1 MTTTSGRD
9 AVTPAKVMRLRYAG
23 TCAGCG
29 AELESGTR
37 AAYYRATKSVRCLAC
52 MEPEEP
58 VPSVAPAAAPPL
70 DTAPVPTLD
79 AETGAAGSSAR
90 REYERRSAKRE
101 ARIREAHPRLGGLIL
116 ALTDEP
122 QSTTA
127 WASGARGEEL
137 LGARLADLTQKGVR
151 LLHDR
156 RIPGTR
162 ANNDHIAVAPTGV
175 HVIDAKRYEGRR
187 PSLRVEGGL
196 LRPRV
201 EKLLVGSR
209 DCARLVAGVHKQ
221 VGLVRSAL
229 DAVTLTDAPAHGTLR
244 FIEADWPLIGG
255 SSVIADVAVVWPK
268 KLAERLVAPG
278 RHERGG
284 GRENPPSAGTRV
296 PGRVSRKRGSEGRLA
311 TGTGVPWFRS
321 VGGLSAT
328 HSSGTARSI

>member
-1 MTTTSGRD
+1 MTIISGGD
-9 AVTPAKVMRLRYAG
+9 AVPPAKVMRLRYVG
-23 TCAGCG
+23 TCAECG
-29 AELESGTR
+29 AELESGTL
-37 AAYYRATKSVRCLAC
+37 AAYYKATKTVRCLPC
-52 MEPEEP
+52 MEPGGP
-58 VPSVAPAAAPPL
+58 APSASPETAPALDSMAA
-70 DTAPVPTLD
+70 PTLD
-79 AETGAAGSSAR
+79 AIETGAAGSSAR

-137 LGARLADLTQKGVR
+137 LGARLADLTPKGVR

-162 ANNDHIAVAPTGV
+162 ANIDHIAVGPTGV
-175 HVIDAKRYEGRR
+175 YVIDAKRYKGR

-209 DCARLVAGVHKQ
+209 DCTRLVDGVHKQ

-229 DAVTLTDAPAHGTLR
+229 DAATLTDVPVHGALC
-244 FIEADWPLIGG
+244 FVEADWPLIGG
-255 SSVIADVAVVWPK
+255 SFVIADVAVVWPK

-278 RHERGG
+278 
-284 GRENPPSAGTRV
+284 AM
-296 PGRVSRKRGSEGRLA
+296 RKADVETVHRALA
-311 TGTGVPWFRS
+311 
-321 VGGLSAT
+321 
-328 HSSGTARSI
+328 HSFPAA

>member
-1 MTTTSGRD
+1 MGMTTTSGGD

-23 TCAGCG
+23 TCAECG

-52 MEPEEP
+52 MEPDEP

-101 ARIREAHPRLGGLIL
+101 ARVREAHPRLGGLIL

-127 WASGARGEEL
+127 WARGARGEEL

-151 LLHDR
+151 LIHDR

-162 ANNDHIAVAPTGV
+162 ANIDHIAVAPTGV
-175 HVIDAKRYEGRR
+175 HVIDAKRYKGR

-209 DCARLVAGVHKQ
+209 DCTRLVEGVHKQ

-229 DAVTLTDAPAHGTLR
+229 DAASLRDLPVHGALC

-255 SSVIADVAVVWPK
+255 SFVIADVAVVWPK

-278 RHERGG
+278 
-284 GRENPPSAGTRV
+284 PM
-296 PGRVSRKRGSEGRLA
+296 SEAEVEGIHRALA
-311 TGTGVPWFRS
+311 QAFP
-321 VGGLSAT
+321 A
-328 HSSGTARSI
+328 A

>member
-1 MTTTSGRD
+1 MTTTTGGD
-9 AVTPAKVMRLRYAG
+9 AVAPAKVMRLRYAG

-29 AELESGTR
+29 AHLAAGVR
-37 AAYYRATKSVRCLAC
+37 AAYSGATKTVRCLPC
-52 MEPEEP
+52 LEPHAAASPDAPATDLASDPTQALPKAPTPLPTLEP
-58 VPSVAPAAAPPL
+58 V
-70 DTAPVPTLD
+70 
-79 AETGAAGSSAR
+79 ETGSAGSSAR

-101 ARIREAHPRLGGLIL
+101 ARIRDAHPRLGGLIL

-127 WASGARGEEL
+127 WATGARGEEI
-137 LGARLADLTQKGVR
+137 LGTRLAGLAQNGVR

-156 RIPGTR
+156 RIPGTK
-162 ANNDHIAVAPTGV
+162 ANIDHVAVGPTGV

-209 DCARLVAGVHKQ
+209 DCTRLVDGVHKQ
-221 VGLVRSAL
+221 VGLVRAAL
-229 DAVTLTDAPAHGTLR
+229 EARTLTNVPVHGALC

-255 SSVIADVAVVWPK
+255 SFVIADVAVVWPK

-278 RHERGG
+278 TMTEAEVETVHR
-284 GRENPPSAGTRV
+284 A
-296 PGRVSRKRGSEGRLA
+296 LA
-311 TGTGVPWFRS
+311 QAFP
-321 VGGLSAT
+321 A
-328 HSSGTARSI
+328 A

>member
-1 MTTTSGRD
+1 MGMTTTSGGD
-9 AVTPAKVMRLRYAG
+9 AVTPAKVMRLRYVG

-37 AAYYRATKSVRCLAC
+37 AAYYRATKTVRCLAC
-52 MEPEEP
+52 MEPDER
-58 VPSVAPAAAPPL
+58 VPSPL

-79 AETGAAGSSAR
+79 ADTGAAGSSAR

-137 LGARLADLTQKGVR
+137 LGARLADLAQKGVR

-162 ANNDHIAVAPTGV
+162 ANIDHIAIGPTGV
-175 HVIDAKRYEGRR
+175 HVIDAKRYKGR

-201 EKLLVGSR
+201 EKLIVGSR
-209 DCARLVAGVHKQ
+209 DCTRLVDGVHKQ

-229 DAVTLTDAPAHGTLR
+229 DAATLTDAPVHGALC

-255 SSVIADVAVVWPK
+255 SFVIADVAVVWPK

-278 RHERGG
+278 
-284 GRENPPSAGTRV
+284 PM
-296 PGRVSRKRGSEGRLA
+296 SEAEVEGIHRALA
-311 TGTGVPWFRS
+311 QAFP
-321 VGGLSAT
+321 A
-328 HSSGTARSI
+328 A

>member
-1 MTTTSGRD
+1 MTTTSGGD

-37 AAYYRATKSVRCLAC
+37 AAYYKATKTLRCLAC
-52 MEPEEP
+52 IESDEPA
-58 VPSVAPAAAPPL
+58 PSAAPPL
-70 DTAPVPTLD
+70 DSTPAPTLD
-79 AETGAAGSSAR
+79 DIETGAAGSSAR

-127 WASGARGEEL
+127 WERGARGEEL
-137 LGARLADLTQKGVR
+137 LGARLADLTRNGVR

-162 ANNDHIAVAPTGV
+162 ANIDHIAVGPTGV
-175 HVIDAKRYEGRR
+175 HVIDAKRYKGR

-209 DCARLVAGVHKQ
+209 DCTRLVEGVHKQ
-221 VGLVRSAL
+221 VDLVWSAL
-229 DAVTLTDAPAHGTLR
+229 EAATLPNVAVHGTLC

-255 SSVIADVAVVWPK
+255 SFVIADVAVVWPK

-278 RHERGG
+278 AM
-284 GRENPPSAGTRV
+284 SAAQVETTHRA
-296 PGRVSRKRGSEGRLA
+296 LA
-311 TGTGVPWFRS
+311 RAFP
-321 VGGLSAT
+321 A
-328 HSSGTARSI
+328 A

>member
-1 MTTTSGRD
+1 MTNRSGGD
-9 AVTPAKVMRLRYAG
+9 AVTPAKVMRLRYSG

-37 AAYYRATKSVRCLAC
+37 AAYYKATKTVRCLAC
-52 MEPEEP
+52 IESGEP
-58 VPSVAPAAAPPL
+58 VPSVAPPL
-70 DTAPVPTLD
+70 DSAPAPTPD
-79 AETGAAGSSAR
+79 AIETGAAGSSAR

-101 ARIREAHPRLGGLIL
+101 ARIRDAHPRLGGLIL

-162 ANNDHIAVAPTGV
+162 ANIDHIAVAPTGV
-175 HVIDAKRYEGRR
+175 HVIDAKRYKGRR

-201 EKLLVGSR
+201 EQLLVGSR
-209 DCARLVAGVHKQ
+209 DCTRLVEGVQKQ

-229 DAVTLTDAPAHGTLR
+229 DAATLTDVPVHGALC

-255 SSVIADVAVVWPK
+255 SFVIADVAVVWPK

-278 RHERGG
+278 
-284 GRENPPSAGTRV
+284 AM
-296 PGRVSRKRGSEGRLA
+296 SEADVETIHRALA
-311 TGTGVPWFRS
+311 HAFP
-321 VGGLSAT
+321 A
-328 HSSGTARSI
+328 A

>member
-1 MTTTSGRD
+1 MTTTSGGE
-9 AVTPAKVMRLRYAG
+9 AVAPAKVMRLRHAG
-23 TCAGCG
+23 TCAQCG
-29 AELESGTR
+29 AELESGTL
-37 AAYYRATKSVRCLAC
+37 AAYYKGTKTVRCLAC
-52 MEPEEP
+52 MEPGGP
-58 VPSVAPAAAPPL
+58 APSVAPE
-70 DTAPVPTLD
+70 TAPTLDSMAAPTLD
-79 AETGAAGSSAR
+79 AIETGAAGSSAR

-116 ALTDEP
+116 ALADEP

-137 LGARLADLTQKGVR
+137 LGARLANLTQKGVR

-162 ANNDHIAVAPTGV
+162 ANIDHIAVGPTGV
-175 HVIDAKRYEGRR
+175 HVIDAKRYKGR

-209 DCARLVAGVHKQ
+209 DCTRLVEGVHKQ

-229 DAVTLTDAPAHGTLR
+229 DAATLTDVPVHGTLC

-255 SSVIADVAVVWPK
+255 SFVIADVAVVWPK
-268 KLAERLVAPG
+268 KLAEGLTAPG
-278 RHERGG
+278 
-284 GRENPPSAGTRV
+284 AM
-296 PGRVSRKRGSEGRLA
+296 SEAEVETTHRTLA
-311 TGTGVPWFRS
+311 RAFP
-321 VGGLSAT
+321 A
-328 HSSGTARSI
+328 A

>member
-1 MTTTSGRD
+1 MTTTSGGE
-9 AVTPAKVMRLRYAG
+9 AVAPAKVMRLRYAG

-37 AAYYRATKSVRCLAC
+37 AACYKATRTVRCLAC
-52 MEPEEP
+52 IEPGGP
-58 VPSVAPAAAPPL
+58 VPSRAPAAAPAL
-70 DTAPVPTLD
+70 DSTPAPTPG
-79 AETGAAGSSAR
+79 AIESGAAGSSAR

-127 WASGARGEEL
+127 WARGARGEEL
-137 LGARLADLTQKGVR
+137 LGARLADLTPKGVR

-156 RIPGTR
+156 RIPGTW
-162 ANNDHIAVAPTGV
+162 ANIDHIAVGPTGV
-175 HVIDAKRYEGRR
+175 HVIDAKRYKGR

-209 DCARLVAGVHKQ
+209 DCTRLVDGVHKQ

-229 DAVTLTDAPAHGTLR
+229 DATTLTDVPVHGALC

-255 SSVIADVAVVWPK
+255 SFVIADVAVVWPK
-268 KLAERLVAPG
+268 KLAERLV
-278 RHERGG
+278 
-284 GRENPPSAGTRV
+284 V
-296 PGRVSRKRGSEGRLA
+296 PGAMSEADVETVHRALA
-311 TGTGVPWFRS
+311 QAFP
-321 VGGLSAT
+321 A
-328 HSSGTARSI
+328 A

>member
-1 MTTTSGRD
+1 MTTTSGGD
-9 AVTPAKVMRLRYAG
+9 AVTHAKVMRLRYAG

-37 AAYYRATKSVRCLAC
+37 AAYYKATKTVRCLAC
-52 MEPEEP
+52 IESDEP
-58 VPSVAPAAAPPL
+58 VPSVAPPL
-70 DTAPVPTLD
+70 DPTPAPTLD
-79 AETGAAGSSAR
+79 DIETGAAGSSAR

-162 ANNDHIAVAPTGV
+162 ANIDHIAVGPTGV
-175 HVIDAKRYEGRR
+175 HVVDAKRYKGR

-209 DCARLVAGVHKQ
+209 DCTRLVEGVHKQ

-229 DAVTLTDAPAHGTLR
+229 DAATLTDVPVHGTLC

-255 SSVIADVAVVWPK
+255 SFVIADVAVVWPK
-268 KLAERLVAPG
+268 KLAERLIAPG
-278 RHERGG
+278 GM
-284 GRENPPSAGTRV
+284 
-296 PGRVSRKRGSEGRLA
+296 SEADVETVHRALA
-311 TGTGVPWFRS
+311 QAFP
-321 VGGLSAT
+321 A
-328 HSSGTARSI
+328 A

>member
-9 AVTPAKVMRLRYAG
+9 AVNAAKVMRLRYAG

-37 AAYYRATKSVRCLAC
+37 AAYCKATKTVRCLAC
-52 MEPEEP
+52 TEPDEP
-58 VPSVAPAAAPPL
+58 VPSVAQPVDSTPA
-70 DTAPVPTLD
+70 PTLAD
-79 AETGAAGSSAR
+79 IETGTAGSSAR

-116 ALTDEP
+116 ALSEEP

-127 WASGARGEEL
+127 WARGARGEEL
-137 LGARLADLTQKGVR
+137 LGARLADLTGNGVR

-162 ANNDHIAVAPTGV
+162 ANIDHIAVGPTGA
-175 HVIDAKRYEGRR
+175 HVIDAKRYKGR

-209 DCARLVAGVHKQ
+209 DCTRLVEGVQEQ

-229 DAVTLTDAPAHGTLR
+229 DAASLTDVPAHGALC

-255 SSVIADVAVVWPK
+255 SFVIADVAVVWPN

-278 RHERGG
+278 PMSEAEVERTHRAL
-284 GRENPPSAGTRV
+284 GRAFPA
-296 PGRVSRKRGSEGRLA
+296 A
-311 TGTGVPWFRS
+311 
-321 VGGLSAT
+321 
-328 HSSGTARSI
+328 

>member
-1 MTTTSGRD
+1 MKTTSGGE
-9 AVTPAKVMRLRYAG
+9 AAAPAKVMQLHYAG

-37 AAYYRATKSVRCLAC
+37 AAYYKATRTVRCLSC
-52 MEPEEP
+52 IEPHGP

-70 DTAPVPTLD
+70 DSAPAPTLD
-79 AETGAAGSSAR
+79 ATETGVAGSSAR

-127 WASGARGEEL
+127 WAIGARGEEL
-137 LGARLADLTQKGVR
+137 LGARLADLTRKGVR

-162 ANNDHIAVAPTGV
+162 ANIDHIAVSPTGV
-175 HVIDAKRYEGRR
+175 HVIDAKRYKGRR
-187 PSLRVEGGL
+187 PALRVEGGL
-196 LRPRV
+196 FRPRV

-209 DCARLVAGVHKQ
+209 DCTRLVEGVHKQ

-229 DAVTLTDAPAHGTLR
+229 DAATLTDVPVHAALC

-255 SSVIADVAVVWPK
+255 SFVIADVAVVWPK
-268 KLAERLVAPG
+268 KLAERLVASG
-278 RHERGG
+278 
-284 GRENPPSAGTRV
+284 AM
-296 PGRVSRKRGSEGRLA
+296 SEA
-311 TGTGVPWFRS
+311 DVE
-321 VGGLSAT
+321 AT
-328 HSSGTARSI
+328 HRALAQAFPIA